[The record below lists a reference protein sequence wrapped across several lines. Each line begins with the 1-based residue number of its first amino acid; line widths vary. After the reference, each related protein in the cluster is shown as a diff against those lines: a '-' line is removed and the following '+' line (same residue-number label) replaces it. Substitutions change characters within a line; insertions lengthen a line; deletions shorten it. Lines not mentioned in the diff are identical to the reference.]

1 MISLALAYL
10 RDRPLTTALNVLLL
24 AISVAMLVLLLQL
37 GKQASERFERDA
49 RGVDLVVGAKGS
61 PLQLILSSVFHV
73 DQPTGNIP
81 YSSLALLRRDPAVAR
96 AVPLALGDNF
106 VGFRIVGTDESFA
119 DLYSTKLAQGRNFDA
134 PLETVLGASVAAQTG
149 AELGQKFVGSHGLQD
164 EEGAEQGH
172 DHAPFET
179 IGILEPTGTV
189 VDRLILTSYETV
201 WDVLGIEHDHGH
213 HHDDEA
219 EGEHEGDDHDDH
231 EEHGDHDHDGH
242 DDHGDDHDSHDHEG
256 DHDDHVGHDHDG
268 EKDAHDHDEESA
280 PSTAEGSRTGPEIL
294 QAEGNGLEQELTAL
308 LVTYRNASGAIRI
321 PWLISRQTEMQSA
334 VPATETARLLELLG
348 ASLDGI
354 RLFAWLLALTG
365 GLAVFVA
372 LLHMARSREG
382 DLALLRVMGATRVQ
396 VFATLIMEGV
406 ITAALG
412 AVLGW
417 LLAHGLIMFAKSNFA
432 TLADLGLQAWQ
443 VQPAE
448 AFLVM
453 AVLAIG
459 ALAALIPAWRVF
471 NLDPARV
478 LARS

>member
-1 MISLALAYL
+1 MISLAIAYL

-37 GKQASERFERDA
+37 GSQAGERFERDA

-106 VGFRIVGTDESFA
+106 EGFRIVGTDETFA
-119 DLYSTKLAQGRNFDA
+119 DLYKTKLAQGRSFDA
-134 PLETVLGASVAAQTG
+134 PLEAVLGASVAAQTG
-149 AELGQKFVGSHGLQD
+149 AELGQKFIGSHGLQN
-164 EEGAEQGH
+164 EEGSDQGH
-172 DHAPFET
+172 DHAAFVT
-179 IGILEPTGTV
+179 VGILEPTGTV
-189 VDRLILTSYETV
+189 VDRIILTSYETV
-201 WDVLGIEHDHGH
+201 WDVHGIDHDHE
-213 HHDDEA
+213 DE
-219 EGEHEGDDHDDH
+219 GDHEGHDH
-231 EEHGDHDHDGH
+231 EDDHDHDG
-242 DDHGDDHDSHDHEG
+242 DEHDHEG
-256 DHDDHVGHDHDG
+256 EDHDHDNDD
-268 EKDAHDHDEESA
+268 DAHDHEKE
-280 PSTAEGSRTGPEIL
+280 TAAGLTEGSGSGPEIL
-294 QAEGNGLEQELTAL
+294 QSETNGLEQELTAL

-321 PWLISRQTEMQSA
+321 PSLINRQTEMQSA
-334 VPATETARLLELLG
+334 VPAAETARLLELLG
-348 ASLDGI
+348 ASLDGV

-365 GLAVFVA
+365 GLAIFVA
-372 LLHMARSREG
+372 LLNMARSREG

-406 ITAALG
+406 MTAALG

-417 LLAHGLIMFAKSNFA
+417 LLAHSLIMVAKSSFS
-432 TLADLGLQAWQ
+432 TLADLGLQAWL
-443 VQPAE
+443 VHPGE
-448 AFLVM
+448 ALLVM

-459 ALAALIPAWRVF
+459 GLAALIPAWRVF